1 MRHPWRLLA
10 RLSILALSVLADAGP
25 ARCAAPADT
34 ASVEIEGLTVFGTRP
49 LTTRGGSSAIRAVLD
64 SLPIPAAGSLEQV
77 LRSLPAIHVRT
88 NSRGEAEISV
98 RGSESRQVAVLVD
111 GVPLTL
117 SWDGR
122 TDVSVIPMGA
132 LRQVTLV
139 RGLST
144 LLAGPNVLG
153 GAIEFESGVAGGRPG
168 PVSFQVR
175 SGADQVGAFG
185 VSAAVTAP
193 RALPGG
199 VISMRAGIGHRDS
212 PGVPLAKGVVEPIPA
227 DDLRINTDLTETDGF
242 ASVRLDRGDGGW
254 VSLAGSAFRA
264 ERGIAAELGVSAPRF
279 WRYPYIAR
287 SLTVLSGG
295 SGVQR
300 APWGGESSL
309 RASFGL
315 DVGRTEI
322 DAFDSRTYEQLLSEE
337 DGDQRTLSMR
347 IMGTQTFG
355 RRVDLRLGVTSG
367 DLTYDEHLQ
376 PGGTS
381 RYRHRLWSVAGE
393 SVVRLPF
400 ANGGV
405 LDEIDLSLGGAFDR
419 STNPLAGGKTALG
432 PRNEW
437 GGRAGVSALL
447 ADGAVTVHASASRR
461 ARFPSLRELY
471 SGALGR
477 FDPNPGLEP
486 EKLVATEAGV
496 TLRSP
501 SGTLQL
507 VGYHQRLSD
516 AVVRILTRPKG
527 PYRRVNQEGLQS
539 AGVELLG
546 SRIVGR
552 FTLDGSLVAQSVEL
566 LDPNAALE
574 HPENLPEVSGGL
586 RVEVSLPHHLA
597 LGAGTH
603 FIGDQFAINPDSGD
617 LATLPARARVDA
629 DLGHTWCF
637 GSDSDRISMLHARIA
652 AENLTDEAIYDAIGL
667 SEPGRTI
674 RLELRLQ

>member
-1 MRHPWRLLA
+1 VRRSRRFLTCLSLLT
-10 RLSILALSVLADAGP
+10 LSVLPVAGP
-25 ARCAAPADT
+25 ARGAAPADT

-49 LTTRGGSSAIRAVLD
+49 LTTRGGSSAIRAALD
-64 SLPIPAAGSLEQV
+64 SLRIPAAGSLEQV
-77 LRSLPAIHVRT
+77 LRRLPALHVRT
-88 NSRGEAEISV
+88 NSRGEAEISA
-98 RGSESRQVAVLVD
+98 RGSESRQVAVLLD

-122 TDVSVIPMGA
+122 TDVSIIPVGA
-132 LRQVTLV
+132 FQQVTLV
-139 RGLST
+139 RGLAT
-144 LLAGPNVLG
+144 LLSGPNVLG
-153 GAIEFESGVAGGRPG
+153 GAIEFESGAAGGRPG
-168 PVSFQVR
+168 PPSFQVR

-185 VSAAVTAP
+185 ASAAITAP
-193 RALPGG
+193 RVMPGG
-199 VISMRAGIGHRDS
+199 VLTMRAGIGHRDT
-212 PGVPLAKGVVEPIPA
+212 PGVPLARGVVEPIPGA
-227 DDLRINTDLTETDGF
+227 DLRINTDLTETDGF
-242 ASVRLDRGDGGW
+242 ASARFDRGDGGW

-264 ERGIAAELGVSAPRF
+264 ERGIAAELGVSEPRF
-279 WRYPYIAR
+279 WRYPYVAR

-295 SGVQR
+295 SGVRR

-322 DAFDSRTYEQLLSEE
+322 DAFDSRTYERLDSEE

-347 IMGTQTFG
+347 VTGTQTIG
-355 RRVDLRLGVTSG
+355 RRADLRLGVTSS
-367 DLTYDEHLQ
+367 DLTYDEHLR
-376 PGGTS
+376 PGSTS
-381 RYRHRLWSVAGE
+381 RYQHRLWSVAGE
-393 SVVRLPF
+393 SLVRLPI
-400 ANGGV
+400 ADGGV

-432 PRNEW
+432 PRNQW
-437 GGRAGVSALL
+437 GGRAGVSALF
-447 ADGAVTVHASASRR
+447 ADGTVTVHASASRR

-507 VGYHQRLSD
+507 VGYHQRLRD
-516 AVVRILTRPKG
+516 AVVRIRVGGL
-527 PYRRVNQEGLQS
+527 YRRVNQEGLRS

-546 SRIVGR
+546 SRTVGR
-552 FTLDGSLVAQSVEL
+552 LTLGGSLVAQSVEL
-566 LDPNAALE
+566 LDPSAALE
-574 HPENLPEVSGGL
+574 HPENLPEVSGAL
-586 RVEVSLPHHLA
+586 RVELSLPHRLA

-603 FIGDQFAINPDSGD
+603 YTGDQFAIDPDRGN
-617 LATLPARARVDA
+617 LATLPARARVDV
-629 DLGHTWCF
+629 DLGRAWHF
-637 GSDSDRISMLHARIA
+637 ESGSGRVSTLDTRIA
-652 AENLTDEAIYDAIGL
+652 AENLTDEAIYDAFGL

-674 RLELRLQ
+674 RFELRLQ

>member
-1 MRHPWRLLA
+1 MRHPWRFLA
-10 RLSILALSVLADAGP
+10 CLSILMLSALAVAGP

-34 ASVEIEGLTVFGTRP
+34 ASVEIEGLTVFGTHP
-49 LTTRGGSSAIRAVLD
+49 LTTRGGSSATRAMLD
-64 SLPIPAAGSLEQV
+64 SLPIPMAGSLEQV

-122 TDVSVIPMGA
+122 TDVSVIPVGA

-153 GAIEFESGVAGGRPG
+153 GVIEFETGASGAGPGRS
-168 PVSFQVR
+168 SFEAHC
-175 SGADQVGAFG
+175 GADQVGAFG
-185 VSAAVTAP
+185 ASAAVTTP
-193 RALPGG
+193 RVMPGG
-199 VISMRAGIGHRDS
+199 VLTVRAGAGHRDG
-212 PGVPLAKGVVEPIPA
+212 PGFPLARGVVEPIPGG
-227 DDLRINTDLTETDGF
+227 DLRINTDLTETDGF
-242 ASVRLDRGDGGW
+242 ASARFDRGDGGW

-264 ERGIAAELGVSAPRF
+264 ERGIAAELDVSEPRF
-279 WRYPYIAR
+279 WRYPHVAR
-287 SLTVLSGG
+287 LLTVLSGG
-295 SGVQR
+295 SGVRR

-322 DAFDSRTYEQLLSEE
+322 DAFDSRTYENLDSEE

-347 IMGTQTFG
+347 AVGTQTLG
-355 RRVDLRLGVTSG
+355 RRADLRFAVTSG
-367 DLTYDEHLQ
+367 DLTYDEYLQ
-376 PGGTS
+376 PGGNS
-381 RYRHRLWSVAGE
+381 RYRHRLWSIAGE
-393 SVVRLPF
+393 SVVRLPL
-400 ANGGV
+400 AGGGM
-405 LDEIDLSLGGAFDR
+405 LDAVDLSLGGAFDR
-419 STNPLAGGKTALG
+419 STCPLTGGKPALG
-432 PRNEW
+432 PRDEW
-437 GGRAGVSALL
+437 GGRAGLSALL
-447 ADGAVTVHASASRR
+447 ADGALTLHASASRR

-496 TLRSP
+496 TLRGP
-501 SGTLQL
+501 TGTLQL
-507 VGYHQRLSD
+507 VGYLQRLHD
-516 AVVRILTRPKG
+516 AVVRIKVEG
-527 PYRRVNQEGLQS
+527 MYRRVNQEGLRS

-546 SRIVGR
+546 SRTVGR
-552 FTLDGSLVAQSVEL
+552 LTLGGNLVVQSVEL
-566 LDPNAALE
+566 LDPSAALE

-586 RVEVSLPHHLA
+586 RVEWPLPHRLA
-597 LGAGTH
+597 LGAAMRY
-603 FIGDQFAINPDSGD
+603 IGEQYAIEPDSGD
-617 LATLPARARVDA
+617 QTTLPARARVDV

-637 GSDSDRISMLHARIA
+637 GPGQVSMLEARIT
-652 AENLTDEAIYDAIGL
+652 AENLTDEAICDGFGL
-667 SEPGRTI
+667 PEPGRTI

>member
-1 MRHPWRLLA
+1 MRHPWRFPACLSLLM
-10 RLSILALSVLADAGP
+10 LSVLADAGP
-25 ARCAAPADT
+25 ARCAVPADT
-34 ASVEIEGLTVFGTRP
+34 ASVEIEGLTIFGTHP
-49 LTTRGGSSAIRAVLD
+49 LTTRGGSSAIRATLD

-77 LRSLPAIHVRT
+77 LRSLPALHLRT

-111 GVPLTL
+111 GAPLTL

-122 TDVSVIPMGA
+122 TDVSVIPWGA
-132 LRQVTLV
+132 LRQVTLA

-144 LLAGPNVLG
+144 MLSGPNVLG
-153 GAIEFESGVAGGRPG
+153 GAIEFESGAAGGGPG
-168 PVSFQVR
+168 PASFQVR

-185 VSAAVTAP
+185 ASAATTTA
-193 RALPGG
+193 RTMPGG
-199 VISMRAGIGHRDS
+199 VFTLRAGIGHRDS
-212 PGVPLAKGVVEPIPA
+212 PGVPLARGVVEPIPS
-227 DDLRINTDLTETDGF
+227 DGLRVNTDLAESDGF
-242 ASVRLDRGDGGW
+242 ASARFDRGDGSW

-279 WRYPYIAR
+279 WRYPFIAR

-295 SGVQR
+295 SGVRR

-309 RASFGL
+309 RASFGA

-322 DAFDSRTYEQLLSEE
+322 DAFDSRTYERLLSQE
-337 DGDQRTLSMR
+337 DGDQRTYSMR
-347 IMGTQTFG
+347 ILGTQTLG
-355 RRVDLRLGVTSG
+355 RRADLRLAVTSG
-367 DLTYDEHLQ
+367 DLTYDERLQ

-393 SVVRLPF
+393 SMVRLPL
-400 ANGGV
+400 AGGGA
-405 LDEIDLSLGGAFDR
+405 LEEIDLSLGGAFDR
-419 STNPLAGGKTALG
+419 STNPLAGGKPALG
-432 PRNEW
+432 PRNQW
-437 GGRAGVSALL
+437 GGRAGVSARL
-447 ADGAVTVHASASRR
+447 AGGAVTVHAGASRR

-477 FDPNPGLEP
+477 FDPNPALEP

-527 PYRRVNQEGLQS
+527 PYRRVNQEGLRS
-539 AGVELLG
+539 VGVELLG
-546 SRIVGR
+546 SRTVGR

-566 LDPNAALE
+566 LDPSAALE

-586 RVEVSLPHHLA
+586 HLALSLPRRLA
-597 LGAGTH
+597 LGAGAH
-603 FIGDQFAINPDSGD
+603 YIGDQFAIDPDRGD
-617 LATLPARARVDA
+617 LTTLAARARVDA
-629 DLGHTWCF
+629 DLGRTWCL
-637 GSDSDRISMLHARIA
+637 GAGAGRISTFHARIA
-652 AENLTDEAIYDAIGL
+652 VENLTDEAIHDAIGL
-667 SEPGRTI
+667 PEPGRTI

>member
-1 MRHPWRLLA
+1 
-10 RLSILALSVLADAGP
+10 
-25 ARCAAPADT
+25 
-34 ASVEIEGLTVFGTRP
+34 
-49 LTTRGGSSAIRAVLD
+49 
-64 SLPIPAAGSLEQV
+64 
-77 LRSLPAIHVRT
+77 
-88 NSRGEAEISV
+88 
-98 RGSESRQVAVLVD
+98 
-111 GVPLTL
+111 
-117 SWDGR
+117 
-122 TDVSVIPMGA
+122 
-132 LRQVTLV
+132 
-139 RGLST
+139 
-144 LLAGPNVLG
+144 
-153 GAIEFESGVAGGRPG
+153 
-168 PVSFQVR
+168 
-175 SGADQVGAFG
+175 
-185 VSAAVTAP
+185 
-193 RALPGG
+193 
-199 VISMRAGIGHRDS
+199 
-212 PGVPLAKGVVEPIPA
+212 
-227 DDLRINTDLTETDGF
+227 
-242 ASVRLDRGDGGW
+242 

-309 RASFGL
+309 RASFGV

-322 DAFDSRTYEQLLSEE
+322 DAFESRAYEPLLSEE
-337 DGDQRTLSMR
+337 DGDQRTLSLR
-347 IMGTQTFG
+347 ILGTQTFG
-355 RRVDLRLGVTSG
+355 RRADLRLGVTSG

-376 PGGTS
+376 PGATS

-393 SVVRLPF
+393 SRVRLLL
-400 ANGGV
+400 ADGGV

-437 GGRAGVSALL
+437 GGRAGVSAQL

-477 FDPNPGLEP
+477 FEPNPGLEP

-507 VGYHQRLSD
+507 VGYHQRVSD
-516 AVVRILTRPKG
+516 AVVRILTRPRG
-527 PYRRVNQEGLQS
+527 PYRRVNQEGLRS

-546 SRIVGR
+546 SRTVER
-552 FTLDGSLVAQSVEL
+552 LTLDGSLVAQSVEL
-566 LDPNAALE
+566 LDPSEALE
-574 HPENLPEVSGGL
+574 HPENLPERSGGL
-586 RVEVSLPHHLA
+586 RVELSLPHRLS
-597 LGAGTH
+597 LGAGTRY
-603 FIGDQFAINPDSGD
+603 IGDQFAINPDSGD
-617 LATLPARARVDA
+617 LATLPARARVDV
-629 DLGHTWCF
+629 DLGHTWRF
-637 GSDSDRISMLHARIA
+637 GSDTDRVSTLHTRIA
-652 AENLTDEAIYDAIGL
+652 AEDLTDVAIYAAIGL